1 MLNVLIIDDEAP
13 SREELKA
20 LLASA
25 PDVQV
30 VGECANAIEGLTAL
44 HRLRPDV
51 VFLDIQM
58 PRVSGLEMV
67 GMIEPSALP
76 HIVFVTAYDE
86 HALKAFEEHAADYL
100 LKPIGPQRLARTLAW
115 LHAGASPSG
124 KAFPGANERLLH
136 IPCCGVNRIFLIP
149 LDEVEFVCTE
159 LAGVQVVAANRQ
171 GVTELT
177 LKLLQQRTPLIRCHR
192 QYLVNP
198 AQIAEIELLNN
209 GAAEISTRPGDR
221 WPALSTARQIALAGL
236 GRASIVGWH
245 SCWCRARG
253 RSRAQD

>member
-1 MLNVLIIDDEAP
+1 MLSVLIIDDEAP
-13 SREELKA
+13 SRDELKA
-20 LLASA
+20 LLAEA
-25 PDVQV
+25 PDIEVL
-30 VGECANAIEGLTAL
+30 GECANAIEGLSAI

-100 LKPIGPQRLARTLAW
+100 LKPIDPLRLAKTLDWLRT
-115 LHAGASPSG
+115 GARPSS
-124 KAFPGANERLLH
+124 KAFPGADSALQQ
-136 IPCCGVNRIFLIP
+136 IPCIARNRILLIP
-149 LDEVEFVCTE
+149 INEVEYVHTDLC
-159 LAGVQVVAANRQ
+159 GVQVVAGSRQ

-177 LKLLQQRTPLIRCHR
+177 LKLLQERSRLMRCHR

-198 AQIAEIELLNN
+198 EQIAEIELLEN
-209 GAAEISTRPGDR
+209 GAAEIITHSGRRVPVSRRHLREIKDK
-221 WPALSTARQIALAGL
+221 LLIA
-236 GRASIVGWH
+236 
-245 SCWCRARG
+245 
-253 RSRAQD
+253 